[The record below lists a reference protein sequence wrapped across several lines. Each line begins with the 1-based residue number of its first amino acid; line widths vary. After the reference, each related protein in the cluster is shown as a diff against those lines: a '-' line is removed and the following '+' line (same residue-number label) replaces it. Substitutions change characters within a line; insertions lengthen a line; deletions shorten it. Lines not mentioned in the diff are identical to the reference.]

1 LNDTP
6 RNIGTAPT
14 QRFLPLYG
22 PSIQL
27 TKDGGYIFAG
37 ETNSSD
43 GDVEGHHGN
52 DDCWVVKLDSNGD
65 LEWQRA
71 LGGIGSDRGWGVV
84 QTSDEGYAMVGY
96 AGSLDGDITGWQ
108 GYYDYWVVKLSA
120 SGVLEWQK
128 TLGGSDEDW
137 GRSICQTV
145 DGGYA
150 VVGITRSMDGDV
162 LVNHGQDVWAVK
174 LDSTGELLWQ
184 KTLGGTGAEWVNSIL
199 QTTDGGYIIAGET
212 YSNDGD
218 ASGNHGGRD
227 FWVVKLSPESVGTED
242 FLTQSS
248 NVEIYPNPASHS
260 ITLQL
265 VSEEPLTLNI
275 TDLLGRQLRHQTIS
289 NGGSAD
295 ISTLPNGLYLLT
307 ATTPSGK
314 VFSGKFR
321 KQD

>member
-1 LNDTP
+1 MTQ
-6 RNIGTAPT
+6 NIGYSDVW
-14 QRFLPLYG
+14 LVKLDSVGEIEWDKSYG
-22 PSIQL
+22 GINGADRAFSIQL

-145 DGGYA
+145 DDGYA

-174 LDSTGELLWQ
+174 LDSTGNCCG
-184 KTLGGTGAEWVNSIL
+184 KNTRR
-199 QTTDGGYIIAGET
+199 
-212 YSNDGD
+212 
-218 ASGNHGGRD
+218 HGC
-227 FWVVKLSPESVGTED
+227 
-242 FLTQSS
+242 
-248 NVEIYPNPASHS
+248 
-260 ITLQL
+260 
-265 VSEEPLTLNI
+265 
-275 TDLLGRQLRHQTIS
+275 
-289 NGGSAD
+289 
-295 ISTLPNGLYLLT
+295 
-307 ATTPSGK
+307 
-314 VFSGKFR
+314 
-321 KQD
+321 